1 MLLQEEREEIVEYG
15 KRMSGDRLAAGTSGN
30 ISIYNAEK
38 GWMAISLL
46 FICKI
51 IGYCANPRAKL
62 SNISIL
68 TILYTDVNMGIAEHT
83 TNA

>member
-38 GWMAISLL
+38 GWMA
-46 FICKI
+46 K
-51 IGYCANPRAKL
+51 ANPGGLFQATQD
-62 SNISIL
+62 NFL
-68 TILYTDVNMGIAEHT
+68 TVQKQTS
-83 TNA
+83 